1 MSTALRMQPLVAALD
16 VALLNT
22 LTEELVAPGR
32 YGLHHYEIGE
42 RVTVSAECL
51 STDRFL
57 IARRVKLDTR
67 IEDPEVFDRAAAPEA
82 EFARRGGEWYLVR
95 VSRGA
100 YSGPEED
107 PHAHAVA
114 LLRLVAREQADSL
127 RRLVQERELPR
138 FPGSSLRRASG
149 RRGWVARA
157 FTCIRA
163 ALGRSRDDH
172 R

>member
-1 MSTALRMQPLVAALD
+1 MSTALRVQPPVAALD
-16 VALLNT
+16 AALLDT

-32 YGLHHYEIGE
+32 YGLHYYEIGE
-42 RVTVSAECL
+42 GVTASAECL

-57 IARRVKLDTR
+57 IARRITLDTR
-67 IEDPEVFDRAAAPEA
+67 TEDPEVFDRAAAPEA
-82 EFARRGGEWYLVR
+82 EFVRRGRTWHLLS

-100 YSGPEED
+100 YAGPETD
-107 PHAHAVA
+107 PQALAVA
-114 LLRLVAREQADSL
+114 LLRLVAHEQADSL

-149 RRGWVARA
+149 RRGWVACA

-163 ALGRSRDDH
+163 ALGRSRA
-172 R
+172 

>member
-1 MSTALRMQPLVAALD
+1 MSTALRMQPPIAALD
-16 VALLNT
+16 AALLDT

-42 RVTVSAECL
+42 GVTVSAECL

-57 IARRVKLDTR
+57 IARRITLDTR
-67 IEDPEVFDRAAAPEA
+67 TEDPEVFDRAAAPEA
-82 EFARRGGEWYLVR
+82 EFVRRGRTWHLVS

-100 YSGPEED
+100 YSGPERD
-107 PHAHAVA
+107 PHALAVA
-114 LLRLVAREQADSL
+114 LLRLVAHEQADSL
-127 RRLVQERELPR
+127 RRLAQERKLAR
-138 FPGSSLRRASG
+138 FPGSSLRRTSG

-163 ALGRSRDDH
+163 ALGRSCA
-172 R
+172 